1 MSEPRSGLAFPFR
14 LASGRV
20 RRASGADKI
29 AQDLRHLLATRTG
42 ERLMLR
48 GYGGALHH
56 YRQAPSDATLR
67 ALFRHEV
74 EQAIRVFLPEV
85 RLVGPVSVTGDDGL
99 VRVTV
104 HYALDGEAGP
114 RRLELEVG

>member
-1 MSEPRSGLAFPFR
+1 MMPPRSGIAFPFR
-14 LASGRV
+14 LAAGRV
-20 RRASGADKI
+20 LAATGPEKV

-42 ERLMLR
+42 ERTMLR
-48 GYGGALHH
+48 AYGGALHH
-56 YRQAPSDATLR
+56 YRQAPNDATLR

-85 RLVGPVSVTGDDGL
+85 RLTGPIGVAAEEAL
-99 VRVTV
+99 VRVTL
-104 HYALDGEAGP
+104 HYALDVDATP

>member
-1 MSEPRSGLAFPFR
+1 MRSGVAFPFR
-14 LASGRV
+14 VTGGRV
-20 RRASGADKI
+20 RGATGAEKI

-42 ERLMLR
+42 ERPMLR
-48 GYGGALHH
+48 AYGGALHH
-56 YRQAPSDATLR
+56 YRQAPNDATLR

-85 RLVGPVSVTGDDGL
+85 RLTAPVGVAGGEDL
-99 VRVTV
+99 VRVAI
-104 HYALDGEAGP
+104 HYALDGDTAP